1 MAGYIGTQAVSVN
14 TTSATISDDLTV
26 GDDVLLTS
34 DAAVLK
40 IGADADLQLTHSGS
54 VGTITNG
61 TGNLTLDVA
70 GDIILDA
77 DGGDLKFH
85 DGGTHIGSIYNDS
98 TNLAIYSKVNNAEMR
113 FIGVDGGSDVTAL
126 TFDMAAEGN
135 AHFNRSIGVGFA
147 ALPTGSNFDSLRLG
161 GAGFFM
167 SNSNTDASGINAMA
181 HNAQYDADNSWEY
194 IATDEAEYYYQSS
207 GTHRFLSAASGT
219 AGNDITWVDRVE
231 FEADGDVRIY
241 DGNLVVA
248 TAHGIA
254 FGNAS
259 GNTKTIVSNL
269 LEDYEEG
276 THQTAITMSTSGT
289 ATLNTSF
296 DRFSYT
302 KIGRLVT
309 ITGNPRIA
317 SVSSPV
323 GNMSLTIPFTAL
335 SGQTDELRAGGIMR
349 YYDNSAGAGS
359 YSKPLAWAI
368 QEGASAVVIDNTGT
382 NGNNLAPAA
391 SDEFYFSIS
400 YMTA

>member
-248 TAHGIA
+248 NGHGIDFASTGGPTNGSGESELLDDYETGTFTMTLGQVSASA
-254 FGNAS
+254 FGVGRYVKIGRMVHFQWYSA
-259 GNTKTIVSNL
+259 GTINV
-269 LEDYEEG
+269 DEG
-276 THQTAITMSTSGT
+276 AGT
-289 ATLNTSF
+289 ATIAGLPFLTDDDSNSYSSFLASHNT
-296 DRFSYT
+296 YCPT
-302 KIGRLVT
+302 AN
-309 ITGNPRIA
+309 TGYLATNDT
-317 SVSSPV
+317 V
-323 GNMSLTIPFTAL
+323 GVFTAL
-335 SGQTDELRAGGIMR
+335 NSTANAVVNASTGR
-349 YYDNSAGAGS
+349 YLMITGS
-359 YSKPLAWAI
+359 YRSK
-368 QEGASAVVIDNTGT
+368 V
-382 NGNNLAPAA
+382 
-391 SDEFYFSIS
+391 
-400 YMTA
+400 